1 MKKIKDLHI
10 KAHNGSWFFV
20 MALIVL
26 FITVIAILGNKLS
39 IDGRFNF
46 LLVLSIF
53 EFVYLR
59 VYKYSLRFVHK
70 KYEYYN
76 ELPCYLCNFSTII
89 CIIAAIT
96 RNSVLMAYCFTAGVI
111 GALLALILP
120 DPYYKDIPLLSIPTY
135 GFYGYHALLLATC
148 LGFYLF
154 GLYKPNPID
163 ALWATLIT
171 FGLSFIAH
179 ITNYILRKTGLNEKS
194 NYVFTYEPG
203 NAVMKKLYSI
213 FKVKLLYLI
222 PILLVVGFV
231 SFLILLVLS

>member
-20 MALIVL
+20 MTLIAL
-26 FITVIAILGNKLS
+26 FITIVTILANKLS

-46 LLVLSIF
+46 LLILSIF

-59 VYKYSLRFVHK
+59 VYKYSLRFFHSG
-70 KYEYYN
+70 YDYYN

-96 RNSVLMAYCFTAGVI
+96 RNSVLMAYCFTAGAI
-111 GALLALILP
+111 GALLALVFP
-120 DPYYKDIPLLSIPTY
+120 DPYYEGKPLLSIPTY
-135 GFYGYHALLLATC
+135 GFYGYHALLLDTC
-148 LGFYLF
+148 LSFYLL

-163 ALWATLIT
+163 ALWAMLIT
-171 FGLSFIAH
+171 FGLSIIAH
-179 ITNYILRKTGLNEKS
+179 ITNFILRKTGLNNRS
-194 NYVFTYEPG
+194 NYVFTYKPG
-203 NAVMKKLYSI
+203 NAIMEKLYSI

-222 PILLVVGFV
+222 PILLVIGFISYLV
-231 SFLILLVLS
+231 LLILS